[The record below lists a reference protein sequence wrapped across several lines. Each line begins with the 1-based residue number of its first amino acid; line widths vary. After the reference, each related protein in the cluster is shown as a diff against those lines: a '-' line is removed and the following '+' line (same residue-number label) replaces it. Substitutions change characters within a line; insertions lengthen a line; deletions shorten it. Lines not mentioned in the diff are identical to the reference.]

1 MIKLLPVAGTAIG
14 GVISASTAWAGTM
27 TLGKA
32 TISFFQRK
40 FDLFKYCFD
49 RANFFNLT
57 IDLFRKYTEEF
68 KKDEYIYLLLE

>member
-1 MIKLLPVAGTAIG
+1 
-14 GVISASTAWAGTM
+14 M